1 MMIRI
6 NDIPRWRGLGG
17 GWTSRKHCKQMYSM
31 TRFILKNIIQ
41 TGLLAAILMSI
52 HISCKSQYRPSLFF
66 REDWKEIPAA
76 TPVTQEHVSNPD
88 MVLCLYG
95 PGCDSIKKSHHA
107 SPADDPYYIWSGLC
121 LGNWAVTLKNRTSYA
136 DLHEYAKIVWRS
148 KQSGLRNLR
157 IILKLADGTWLV
169 SDQCDGQSKDWR
181 THEFNMEDVNW
192 YLLDIQTIV
201 EGLPASNPDLS
212 RVDEIGFTDLMRGG
226 QSNACS
232 RLDWIEVYGRG
243 VGK

>member
-1 MMIRI
+1 
-6 NDIPRWRGLGG
+6 
-17 GWTSRKHCKQMYSM
+17 M
-31 TRFILKNIIQ
+31 TPAAFKNPFLITFSLVILLSACT
-41 TGLLAAILMSI
+41 TGKA
-52 HISCKSQYRPSLFF
+52 QYRPSLFF

-95 PGCDSIKKSHHA
+95 PGCDSIRKSHHA

-136 DLHEYAKIVWRS
+136 DLREYAKIVWRS

-181 THEFNMEDVNW
+181 THEFNLADINW
-192 YLLDIQTIV
+192 YLLDIHTIV

-232 RLDWIEVYGRG
+232 RLDWIEVYGKAVIR
-243 VGK
+243 